1 MSSPEQAPSAA
12 EDLAALRSDFLSAL
26 GWMALGIAILIGSVM
41 MDRLEKQGINPY
53 TIPGLLPGLLGIAMT
68 ILGALLAARSWR
80 PQLLASAN
88 RAAVNR
94 AEQMRILLVLGLCLT
109 FGVVLVGHGLPFWL
123 AAAIFVTTAIL
134 CLQYQARKSTGEGLS
149 LRRFAATAAI
159 GLGAGIAMTIL
170 GALLAARSWRPHLF
184 ASAANGM
191 PVNRAE
197 QKRILLVLGLCL
209 AFGVGLVG
217 HGLPFWLAAAIF
229 VTVAIVSL
237 QYRER
242 RSTGEKLSLR
252 RLITAAAIGLGAGAA
267 ITVVFQEIFLVRL
280 P

>member
-1 MSSPEQAPSAA
+1 MSLPEPPASPSREQEEVAR
-12 EDLAALRSDFLSAL
+12 LRSDFLSAI
-26 GWMALGIAILIGSVM
+26 GWMALGVAILIGSVT
-41 MDRLEKQGINPY
+41 MDRLENQDINPY

-80 PQLLASAN
+80 PHLLASAA
-88 RAAVNR
+88 R
-94 AEQMRILLVLGLCLT
+94 
-109 FGVVLVGHGLPFWL
+109 GV
-123 AAAIFVTTAIL
+123 
-134 CLQYQARKSTGEGLS
+134 
-149 LRRFAATAAI
+149 
-159 GLGAGIAMTIL
+159 
-170 GALLAARSWRPHLF
+170 
-184 ASAANGM
+184 

-242 RSTGEKLSLR
+242 KASGEKLSLR

>member
-80 PQLLASAN
+80 PHLLASAN

-94 AEQMRILLVLGLCLT
+94 AEQMRILLVLGLCLA

-134 CLQYQARKSTGEGLS
+134 SLQYQARQSTGQQLTV
-149 LRRFAATAAI
+149 RQFATTAAI
-159 GLGAGIAMTIL
+159 GLGAGIAITI
-170 GALLAARSWRPHLF
+170 
-184 ASAANGM
+184 
-191 PVNRAE
+191 
-197 QKRILLVLGLCL
+197 
-209 AFGVGLVG
+209 
-217 HGLPFWLAAAIF
+217 
-229 VTVAIVSL
+229 
-237 QYRER
+237 
-242 RSTGEKLSLR
+242 
-252 RLITAAAIGLGAGAA
+252 
-267 ITVVFQEIFLVRL
+267 VFQEIFLVRL

>member
-1 MSSPEQAPSAA
+1 MSLPEPAMPAA
-12 EDLAALRSDFLSAL
+12 STAARQSEHTASLRSDFLSAL
-26 GWMALGIAILIGSVM
+26 GWMALGIAILIGSVT
-41 MDRLEKQGINPY
+41 MDRLETQGINPY

-80 PQLLASAN
+80 P
-88 RAAVNR
+88 
-94 AEQMRILLVLGLCLT
+94 
-109 FGVVLVGHGLPFWL
+109 
-123 AAAIFVTTAIL
+123 
-134 CLQYQARKSTGEGLS
+134 
-149 LRRFAATAAI
+149 
-159 GLGAGIAMTIL
+159 
-170 GALLAARSWRPHLF
+170 HLF
-184 ASAANGM
+184 ASASSAAPANRG
-191 PVNRAE
+191 E
-197 QKRILLVLGLCL
+197 QKRLLLVLGLCL

-242 RSTGEKLSLR
+242 QSSGEPLSLR
-252 RLITAAAIGLGAGAA
+252 RFITAATIGLGAGIA